1 MEALPSAKGEER
13 TAPSCRAAPAASR
26 GMPRRRSANWRGSRM
41 RLSRGSR
48 RSMAHKLRR
57 PPGRRDGAL
66 YRRLVTNSPRVL
78 PARRRLADDD
88 QAAVF
93 LADVAAG
100 REVGKDAADHL
111 ARGADARGDVA
122 VRERLV
128 DAQAPPPRLRGGEQ
142 PAPP

>member
-1 MEALPSAKGEER
+1 MEPLPSAKEEER
-13 TAPSCRAAPAASR
+13 TAPTCRAAPAASR

-41 RLSRGSR
+41 RLSRVSR
-48 RSMAHKLRR
+48 RSMAHKLRG

-100 REVGKDAADHL
+100 RQVEKKGVYISP
-111 ARGADARGDVA
+111 RGAD
-122 VRERLV
+122 
-128 DAQAPPPRLRGGEQ
+128 
-142 PAPP
+142 